1 MSTTLTHPSRTSWR
15 VLDII
20 VASVLAVACGVV
32 FWAWSLAN
40 PTLAA
45 GVSVLAPLRGLF
57 TGGWL
62 VAAVAGAL
70 VIGKPGAAV
79 FCELVAALVE
89 MILGSSYGFGAVQ
102 WGLAQGLAAEAVFA
116 LTRYRSFSLAVAVPA
131 GAAAG
136 LGCGLMDIT
145 FSDAV
150 VWEPGYKAIYVGCSI
165 ASGMVIAGLG
175 GWLLTR
181 ALARTGALT
190 GVAAGRDARE
200 V

>member
-1 MSTTLTHPSRTSWR
+1 MSTTTATPTRRTWR

-40 PTLAA
+40 PTLTA
-45 GVSVLAPLRGLF
+45 GVSLLAPLRGLF

-62 VAAVAGAL
+62 IAAVLGAL
-70 VIGKPGAAV
+70 VIRKPGAAV

-116 LTRYRSFSLAVAVPA
+116 LTRYRSFSLPVAVAA

-145 FSDAV
+145 FADPV
-150 VWEPGYKAIYVGCSI
+150 VWEVGYKAIYVGCSI
-165 ASGMVIAGLG
+165 LSGMLIAGLG

-181 ALARTGALT
+181 ALARTGALS